1 MRRMA
6 VLMALALACAGGPS
20 AYGQETP
27 HVEIFAGGMYF
38 DANTN
43 GSGSAVQN
51 NVSLRGWNFSVS
63 ENINHWFGG
72 AIDVSGAYANPR
84 GIREFQHTIVGGP
97 VFSYRKVSGVTPFAH
112 AMIGGIRASRGYLG
126 ASQPATRFTAVFG
139 GGVDLKIRE
148 HVALRIVQADYQV
161 TPFFNQAQANYRIS
175 VGVVL
180 RWGKK

>member
-97 VFSYRKVSGVTPFAH
+97 VFSYRKISGVTPFAH
-112 AMIGGIRASRGYLG
+112 AMIGGGRGR
-126 ASQPATRFTAVFG
+126 QRNTRVG
-139 GGVDLKIRE
+139 QERE
-148 HVALRIVQADYQV
+148 HDQVVGALVPGAAHLVHAGQRQVADGAAGLLEGLPAGR
-161 TPFFNQAQANYRIS
+161 
-175 VGVVL
+175 VGKGFPEL
-180 RWGKK
+180 DSPAGK